1 MLDFVYA
8 GVYCCTS
15 TFMERI
21 NLAHLHEL
29 CDLFTRL
36 KKRGD
41 VLGFLKDILTPRELA
56 SVVERWQIIKRL
68 ARGKPHREISKELK
82 VSIDKVTRG
91 AKALRHSHGGFR
103 HMLWRGKKG

>member
-1 MLDFVYA
+1 MQRL
-8 GVYCCTS
+8 
-15 TFMERI
+15 

-36 KKRGD
+36 KKRTEAL
-41 VLGFLKDILTPRELA
+41 VFLKDILTPRELA

-68 ARGKPHREISKELK
+68 ARHKTHREISKELK

-91 AKALRHSHGGFR
+91 AKALRHGHGGFGR
-103 HMLWRGKKG
+103 MLWPRKKMLSRGA